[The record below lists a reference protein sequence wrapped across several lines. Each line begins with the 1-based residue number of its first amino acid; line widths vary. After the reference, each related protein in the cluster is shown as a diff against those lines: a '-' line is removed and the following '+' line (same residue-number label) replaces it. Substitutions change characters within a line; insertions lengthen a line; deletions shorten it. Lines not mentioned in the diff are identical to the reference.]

1 MDISIK
7 MALLVVKVLVTQFV
21 FDSLPP
27 HGLWPTRLPCP
38 WNSLGKNTG
47 VVAISF
53 SRESSWPRDWTQV
66 SSVAGRCFIIWAK
79 NEWYSKLVSN
89 VTQTLLFL
97 KRGRIKWAQYRS
109 WASQSWFGKATLS
122 SNQKDSWNIAAE
134 VSNEPFMEGAVRV
147 FKKTNSLDYIK
158 LTHRSYKYFDVC
170 LQINILHLI
179 KFHFMRPYASK
190 DWRLTTYKK

>member
-79 NEWYSKLVSN
+79 NEWCSKLVSN

-109 WASQSWFGKATLS
+109 WASQSWFGKQRCHLTRKIAGILLQKSLTSLS
-122 SNQKDSWNIAAE
+122 WKVLLE
-134 VSNEPFMEGAVRV
+134 YLKR
-147 FKKTNSLDYIK
+147 
-158 LTHRSYKYFDVC
+158 
-170 LQINILHLI
+170 QIV
-179 KFHFMRPYASK
+179 
-190 DWRLTTYKK
+190 